1 MQTRPTDQDK
11 INELLQLLPKRGP
24 EAFDCFI
31 EAISDHS
38 PWLAEKLK
46 KSYHKLKEGECY

>member
-24 EAFDCFI
+24 EAFDCFV

-38 PWLAEKLK
+38 PWLADKLK